1 MRVVHGIIGCLG
13 CCGGQAKTGYE
24 QLTGKLPRLQDN
36 IGYQTCL
43 LTCKGDAALLHICLY
58 SSCLRQRLVTVTVM
72 CLLLWPQVMDE
83 LSHINVLYNDTKTEL
98 DSCKADQ
105 AELEE
110 LREMKEDVKRKEK
123 QQQAIIENQV
133 RGVGFR
139 VCRDFNLRSK
149 PAHAVCVCVGRVN

>member
-1 MRVVHGIIGCLG
+1 M
-13 CCGGQAKTGYE
+13 
-24 QLTGKLPRLQDN
+24 
-36 IGYQTCL
+36 
-43 LTCKGDAALLHICLY
+43 
-58 SSCLRQRLVTVTVM
+58 
-72 CLLLWPQVMDE
+72 LLWLQVMDE

-133 RGVGFR
+133 RGVALEGVTVLF
-139 VCRDFNLRSK
+139 VSVWRSW
-149 PAHAVCVCVGRVN
+149 GR

>member
-1 MRVVHGIIGCLG
+1 
-13 CCGGQAKTGYE
+13 
-24 QLTGKLPRLQDN
+24 
-36 IGYQTCL
+36 
-43 LTCKGDAALLHICLY
+43 
-58 SSCLRQRLVTVTVM
+58 
-72 CLLLWPQVMDE
+72 MDE

-133 RGVGFR
+133 RGVALEGVTVLF
-139 VCRDFNLRSK
+139 VSVWRSW
-149 PAHAVCVCVGRVN
+149 GR